1 MIKMFIADDEQIVV
15 EGIRD
20 SINWAEY
27 GVEVCG
33 TASNGLDALKQS
45 IILMPDIII
54 SDIKMPGLNGLE
66 FVKELKTRIPKS
78 LIILISAYQKFE
90 YAKEAIKLGV
100 LSYITK
106 PFKKNQILEEVLK
119 ACDVIKEEEH
129 KLELNSK
136 FEQELPTLRSY
147 FLNSIILGDDI
158 QLEEYEENV
167 EKYRLDLS
175 KRNVRVLV
183 IRPELPEETL
193 PERSKSIKDI
203 CGSIQLSIL
212 KNLPNELKI
221 TTFFSPGNDVVVI
234 YGAED
239 INILDFSEINNGLK
253 KVKANIYDKL
263 GILISI
269 GIGRLYFDYKNIYLS
284 YKEAMSALNYKL
296 IYGDGSIIF
305 IDNIVSESS
314 DTVKVVVCINKKIEC
329 FENLLSVGN
338 CEESLKKAREI
349 ALYMKENKG
358 VSYNYVQQVFAQ
370 LLSLIVRRAI
380 ELNIYDEILSKDIT
394 GLYEKVYAMKSLAEL
409 SDFLGE
415 IIKEVCEVT
424 ERKTLEMSSGTIN
437 KALEFMKQHCHE
449 NIAQTNVAE
458 YVGLNASYFSRY
470 FKEETGQS
478 FMDYMKKLRIDKA
491 KELMISS
498 NMKIYEIS
506 EALGYQSVQYFS
518 TLFKSLV
525 GLTPQE
531 YKDKKQLS

>member
-1 MIKMFIADDEQIVV
+1 VV

-33 TASNGLDALKQS
+33 TAFNGSDALKQS
-45 IILMPDIII
+45 IALMPDIII

-66 FVKELKTRIPKS
+66 FVKEIKAKVPNS
-78 LIILISAYQKFE
+78 YIILISAYQEFE

-119 ACDVIKEEEH
+119 ARDLIKEDEY
-129 KLELNSK
+129 KLELNAK
-136 FEQELPTLRSY
+136 FEQELPTLRNY

-158 QLEEYEENV
+158 QLEEYEKNV
-167 EKYRLDLS
+167 QKYRLDLS
-175 KRNVRVLV
+175 KRNVGVLV
-183 IRPELPEETL
+183 IRPEMPEETL
-193 PERSKSIKDI
+193 PERSKFIKDF
-203 CGSIQLSIL
+203 CEKIQLCIS
-212 KNLPNELKI
+212 KNLPNVLKI
-221 TTFFSPGNDVVVI
+221 TTFISHGNDVVVI
-234 YGAED
+234 YGTED
-239 INILDFSEINNGLK
+239 INNFNNLELGKSLE
-253 KVKANIYDKL
+253 KVKITISDKFA
-263 GILISI
+263 ILISI
-269 GIGRLYFDYKNIYLS
+269 GIGRLYFDYKNLYLS
-284 YKEAMSALNYKL
+284 YKEALNALNYKL

-305 IDNIVSESS
+305 IDNVDNGGSG
-314 DTVKVVVCINKKIEC
+314 TVKVVVCINKKIEC

-349 ALYMKENKG
+349 AFYMKENKK
-358 VSYNYVQQVFAQ
+358 VSYSYVQRVFAQ
-370 LLSLIVRRAI
+370 LLSSIVRRSI
-380 ELNIYDEILSKDIT
+380 ELNIYNDILSEDIA
-394 GLYEKVYAMKSLAEL
+394 GLYEKVYAMKSLEKL

-415 IIKEVCEVT
+415 IIKRVCEVA

-437 KALEFMKQHCHE
+437 RALEFMKQHCHE

-458 YVGLNASYFSRY
+458 YVGLNTSYFSRY

-491 KELMISS
+491 KELMASS

-531 YKDKKQLS
+531 YKDKKQSI